1 MEVTMEVNN
10 ISPEFHDLIIIGA
23 GPAGLSAGLYAAR
36 NKQDVVLVEKLSPG
50 GQVLTTDLVENYPGF
65 PDGIGGFEL
74 MDSIGKQAERF
85 GLKILSHEV
94 QGVDFKNQM
103 KHLTLAYGSMEA
115 RSVIVTTGAQP
126 RKLGIEGEELL
137 TGKGVSY
144 CGTCDGPFYRE
155 ADIAIIGGGDTAVQ
169 EAVFLTRFASR
180 VYVIHRRDELRAT
193 KIIQERAFANEKIE
207 FIWDTIPLSIEGET
221 GVERLRLRNV
231 KTSKESTL
239 NIEGVF
245 VLVGTRPVTEFLE
258 DAVDM
263 DNQGFINVDRRQET
277 NVQGVFAAGD
287 VTSETPRQIATAVG
301 EGVTAVLSAEEYLED
316 QV

>member
-1 MEVTMEVNN
+1 MADANN
-10 ISPEFHDLIIIGA
+10 DNFSEFHDLIIIGA

-180 VYVIHRRDELRAT
+180 GYVIHRRDELRAT

-316 QV
+316 QA

>member
-193 KIIQERAFANEKIE
+193 NIIQERAFANEKIE

>member
-103 KHLTLAYGSMEA
+103 KHLMLASGSMEA

-245 VLVGTRPVTEFLE
+245 VLVGTRPVTEFLK